1 MSKFVISKLLQMKK
15 ALITGITGQD
25 GAYLAKLLL
34 NKGYTVIGTSR
45 DASIATLA
53 NLKKLQI
60 HDQVFMETM
69 SLDDFNS
76 VLHVLVKN
84 KPDEIYNLAGQSS
97 VGLSFEQPLATYE
110 SNMIGTLNLLEAIR
124 FTNSNIKFYNAGS
137 SECFGNTE
145 NTTVDETSRF
155 MPVSPYG
162 VAKSAAFWQVQ
173 NYRKAY
179 NLFSVTGIL
188 FNHESG
194 LRPERFVTRKII
206 ATACRIYNGSHE
218 KLALGDLSIK
228 RDWGWAP
235 EYVEAMWKM
244 LQYQEPIDFIIA
256 TGETNSLQ
264 DFVIEVFNQ
273 LNLNWED
280 HIVIDKTLFRPSDLK
295 LGKADPSMAKKLLSW
310 ESSVKLKELI
320 SILIKEEL
328 SA

>member
-1 MSKFVISKLLQMKK
+1 MKK

-34 NKGYTVIGTSR
+34 NKGYDVIGTSR
-45 DASIATLA
+45 DAAISNLA

-60 HDQVFMETM
+60 HDKVAIETM

-76 VLHVLVKN
+76 VLHVVVKN

-124 FTNSNIKFYNAGS
+124 FTNSSIKFYNAGS
-137 SECFGNTE
+137 SECFGDTE
-145 NTTVDETSRF
+145 NRIVNEQSPF

-162 VAKSAAFWQVQ
+162 VAKSAAFWQVD

-179 NLFSVTGIL
+179 KLFSVTGIL

-206 ATACRIYNGSHE
+206 ATACRIYNGSQE
-218 KLALGDLSIK
+218 KLALGDTSIK

-244 LQYQEPIDFIIA
+244 LQHHEPIDFIIA

-264 DFVIEVFNQ
+264 DFVVEVFNQ
-273 LNLNWED
+273 LKLNWED
-280 HIVIDKTLFRPSDLK
+280 HLIVDKNLYRPSDLK
-295 LGKADPSMAKKLLSW
+295 LGQADPRMAKKLLSW

-328 SA
+328 SV

>member
-1 MSKFVISKLLQMKK
+1 MKK

-34 NKGYTVIGTSR
+34 DKGYTVMGTSR
-45 DASIATLA
+45 DAEVSPLTSLR
-53 NLKKLQI
+53 KLNI
-60 HDQVFMETM
+60 HDKVQMETM
-69 SLDDFNS
+69 ALDDFNS
-76 VLHVLVKN
+76 VLHVVVKT

-97 VGLSFEQPLATYE
+97 VGLSFEQPLETYE

-124 FTNSNIKFYNAGS
+124 FTNGNIKFYNAGS
-137 SECFGNTE
+137 SECFGDTDNSIVNEQT
-145 NTTVDETSRF
+145 RF

-162 VAKSAAFWQVQ
+162 VAKSAAFWQVD

-179 NLFSVTGIL
+179 NIFSVTGIL

-206 ATACRIYNGSHE
+206 TAACRIKKGSTE
-218 KLALGDLSIK
+218 KLSLGDLSIK

-244 LQYQEPIDFIIA
+244 LQHPIPQDFIIA

-264 DFVIEVFNQ
+264 DFVAEVFRQ
-273 LNLNWED
+273 LQLNWED
-280 HIVIDKTLFRPSDLK
+280 HVIVNEHLFRPSDFK
-295 LGKADPSMAKKLLSW
+295 FGKADTSMANQHLNW
-310 ESSVKLKELI
+310 EAKVKFKELI
-320 SILIKEEL
+320 SILIREEQ
-328 SA
+328 SV

>member
-1 MSKFVISKLLQMKK
+1 MKS

-25 GAYLAKLLL
+25 GAYLTKFLL
-34 NKGYTVIGTSR
+34 NKGYKVIGTSR
-45 DASIATLA
+45 DAGISNLA

-60 HDQVFMETM
+60 QDQVSMESM
-69 SLDDFNS
+69 SPDDFNS
-76 VLHVLVKN
+76 VLHVLVKT
-84 KPDEIYNLAGQSS
+84 KPDEVYNLAGQSS
-97 VGLSFEQPLATYE
+97 VGLSFEQPLETYE

-124 FTNSNIKFYNAGS
+124 FTNSKIKFYNAGS

-145 NTTVDETSRF
+145 NCIVNEQSRF

-162 VAKSAAFWQVQ
+162 VAKSAAFWQVD

-218 KLALGDLSIK
+218 KLSLGDLTIK

-244 LQYQEPIDFIIA
+244 LQHHEPIDFIIA
-256 TGETNSLQ
+256 TGETNTLQ
-264 DFVIEVFNQ
+264 DFVIEVFSQ

-280 HIVIDKTLFRPSDLK
+280 HITVDKNLFRPSDLK

-310 ESSVKLKELI
+310 ESNVKLKELI

-328 SA
+328 AV